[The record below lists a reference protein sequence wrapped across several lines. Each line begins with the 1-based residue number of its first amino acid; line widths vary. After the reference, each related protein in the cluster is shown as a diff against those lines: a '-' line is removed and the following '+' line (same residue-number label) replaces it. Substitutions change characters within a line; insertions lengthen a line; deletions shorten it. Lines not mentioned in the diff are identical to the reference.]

1 MIKYFVLLLTNNSCL
16 KFVHWRKTVF
26 NTLQLF
32 SEYRIS
38 YIATSFY
45 PFFVSFIFF
54 RSVAQAY
61 LEAVNAQKSEKNSPE
76 NECRGTT
83 YLQAQTT
90 CNTPNL
96 IKESTKN
103 ENEEK
108 SVNPRIT
115 GRTVRYKFT
124 DLSLYLYNIC

>member
-1 MIKYFVLLLTNNSCL
+1 M
-16 KFVHWRKTVF
+16 

-32 SEYRIS
+32 SENHSS
-38 YIATSFY
+38 YIATTFY
-45 PFFVSFIFF
+45 PFCLFYLF

-83 YLQAQTT
+83 YTQAQTT

-96 IKESTKN
+96 IEESTKT
-103 ENEEK
+103 K
-108 SVNPRIT
+108 MKRKV
-115 GRTVRYKFT
+115 
-124 DLSLYLYNIC
+124 

>member
-1 MIKYFVLLLTNNSCL
+1 M
-16 KFVHWRKTVF
+16 HWRKTVF

-32 SEYRIS
+32 SENRIS
-38 YIATSFY
+38 YIATSFS
-45 PFFVSFIFF
+45 PFLSLLSFF

-83 YLQAQTT
+83 YTQAQTA

-96 IKESTKN
+96 IEESIKN

-108 SVNPRIT
+108 SLNPRLT
-115 GRTVRYKFT
+115 GRTVRYKIT
-124 DLSLYLYNIC
+124 DFSLYLYNICQCVNN